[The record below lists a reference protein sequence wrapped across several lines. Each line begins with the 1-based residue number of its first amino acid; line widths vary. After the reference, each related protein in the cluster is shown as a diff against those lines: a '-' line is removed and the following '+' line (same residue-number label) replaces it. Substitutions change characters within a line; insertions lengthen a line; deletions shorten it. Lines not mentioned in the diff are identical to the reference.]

1 MSKRKNNNGD
11 LPFAGASFPEEH
23 GYQGAGSYPFVQWV
37 NGNRAFARLHPV
49 LGSGGWAMPAA
60 NVLGELE
67 WDRGELPHKN
77 GRATDAYLAES
88 LHVVLLAEKFRWFK
102 VVNGRTRWLVEYED
116 GARGKY
122 QVLVVVREAGEA
134 QTTPWMLTATGLAG
148 KALYQAFKAYR
159 SKVLPAASS
168 MAKKHLPL
176 YSFWLEIAAGEPRQ
190 VGAKPNVST
199 ITPPV
204 LVTPDLSDPDA
215 LREYL
220 VGSYAGQEALD
231 RASAWFDEA
240 QGWAKAKFRTADGRP
255 VSEHGEILED
265 DEDVYGPPLDDEM
278 PPGLIEADDAP
289 F

>member
-1 MSKRKNNNGD
+1 MSRPKRQNGD
-11 LPFAGASFPEEH
+11 LPFAGANFPEGH
-23 GYQGAGSYPFVQWV
+23 GYQGNGYPWLQWV

-60 NVLGELE
+60 NVLGGLE
-67 WDRGELPHKN
+67 WDRSELPHKN
-77 GRATDAYLAES
+77 GQTTDAYLADT
-88 LHVVLLAEKFRWFK
+88 LHVALLAEKFRWFK
-102 VVNGRTRWLVEYED
+102 RTGGRIVWLPQYED

-122 QVLVVVREAGEA
+122 QVLVMVREAGDA
-134 QTTPWMLTATGLAG
+134 QSTPWMLTATGLAG

-176 YSFWLEIAAGEPRQ
+176 YSFWLEIVAGEPRQ
-190 VGAKPNVST
+190 VGVEPNVST

-204 LVTPDLSDPDA
+204 LVVPDLSDSEV

-220 VGSYAGQEALD
+220 VGSYVGQETLD

-240 QGWAKAKFRTADGRP
+240 QRWAEAKFRTADGRA

-265 DEDVYGPPLDDEM
+265 DEDAYGPPLDDEV
-278 PPGLIEADDAP
+278 PPGLMGVDDVP